1 MMYNPQLDTFICVVE
16 AGSFSKAA
24 DKLYISPPAVIKQ
37 INSLENNLG
46 VQLFAR
52 THRGLVVTA
61 AGESLYQDAKY
72 MVNYSKEAIER
83 AKKAGNDED
92 DVIRVGISPMTP
104 PQVFVELWPRIQEQY
119 PEVKF
124 KLVPFENTPENARE
138 ILANLGQNIDVIAG
152 IFDET
157 MLELRKCNGVE
168 LSREP
173 FCVAVALHHRLAGKK
188 VLTPEDLKGE
198 RLLMMRKG
206 WSCYVDALRAE
217 LTEKY
222 PEITIADFDFYNV
235 DIFNRCENSNDMLLA
250 IKSWESVHP
259 LMKILPVE
267 WDYKMPY
274 GLLYAKD
281 PSEKVEKL
289 VRTVEGI
296 TK

>member
-83 AKKAGNDED
+83 AKEAGNDED

-152 IFDET
+152 IFDEA

-168 LSREP
+168 LSSG
-173 FCVAVALHHRLAGKK
+173 AVRNH
-188 VLTPEDLKGE
+188 D
-198 RLLMMRKG
+198 
-206 WSCYVDALRAE
+206 
-217 LTEKY
+217 
-222 PEITIADFDFYNV
+222 PEIMVKAFELVRLGEEDVKKKFPAMSNAFCYGAPPHAGIAPGV
-235 DIFNRCENSNDMLLA
+235 DRMVMLLA
-250 IKSWESVHP
+250 GESSIREIIP
-259 LMKILPVE
+259 FPMNKNAQDI
-267 WDYKMPY
+267 MM
-274 GLLYAKD
+274 GA
-281 PSEKVEKL
+281 PS
-289 VRTVEGI
+289 TVEQKQLDELHIAI
-296 TK
+296 TAQEEE

>member
-119 PEVKF
+119 PKVKF
-124 KLVPFENTPENARE
+124 KLVPFL
-138 ILANLGQNIDVIAG
+138 LALMVVMH
-152 IFDET
+152 ET
-157 MLELRKCNGVE
+157 LN
-168 LSREP
+168 
-173 FCVAVALHHRLAGKK
+173 K
-188 VLTPEDLKGE
+188 VTDYNP
-198 RLLMMRKG
+198 R
-206 WSCYVDALRAE
+206 VN
-217 LTEKY
+217 TEKQT
-222 PEITIADFDFYNV
+222 ETSAG
-235 DIFNRCENSNDMLLA
+235 E
-250 IKSWESVHP
+250 
-259 LMKILPVE
+259 
-267 WDYKMPY
+267 
-274 GLLYAKD
+274 
-281 PSEKVEKL
+281 EKFL
-289 VRTVEGI
+289 
-296 TK
+296 

>member
-1 MMYNPQLDTFICVVE
+1 MMYNPQLDTFICVAE

-24 DKLYISPPAVIKQ
+24 EKLYISPPAVIKQ

-52 THRGLVVTA
+52 THRGLEVTA

-72 MVNYSKEAIER
+72 MIGYSREAIER
-83 AKKAGNDED
+83 ARAAGNEED

-104 PQVFVELWPRIQEQY
+104 PQIFVELWPKIHEIY
-119 PEVKF
+119 PNIKF
-124 KLVPFENTPENARE
+124 RLVPFENTPENARE
-138 ILANLGQNIDVIAG
+138 ILANMGQNIDVIAG

-173 FCVAVALHHRLAGKK
+173 FCVAVSLHHRFAGRKS
-188 VLTPEDLKGE
+188 LEPEDLQGE
-198 RLLMMRKG
+198 NLLLMRKG
-206 WSCYVDALRAE
+206 WSKTVDDLREE
-217 LTEKY
+217 LTANY
-222 PEITIADFDFYNV
+222 PDINIVDFDFYNV
-235 DIFNRCENSNDMLLA
+235 DIFNRCENGNDLLLS

-259 LMKILPVE
+259 LVKIIPVN
-267 WDYKMPY
+267 WDCRIPY
-274 GLLYAKD
+274 GLLYAKE
-281 PSEKVEKL
+281 PSAKVERL
-289 VRTVEGI
+289 IEAVQGI

>member
-1 MMYNPQLDTFICVVE
+1 MMYNPQLDTFICVAE

-24 DKLYISPPAVIKQ
+24 EKLYISPPAVIKQ

-52 THRGLVVTA
+52 THRGLEVTA

-72 MVNYSKEAIER
+72 MIGYSREAIER
-83 AKKAGNDED
+83 ARAAGNEED

-104 PQVFVELWPRIQEQY
+104 PQIFVELWPKIHEIY
-119 PEVKF
+119 PNIKF
-124 KLVPFENTPENARE
+124 RLVPFENTPENARE
-138 ILANLGQNIDVIAG
+138 ILANMGQNIDVIAG

-173 FCVAVALHHRLAGKK
+173 FCVAVSLHHRFAGRKS
-188 VLTPEDLKGE
+188 LEPEDLQGE
-198 RLLMMRKG
+198 NLLLMRKG
-206 WSCYVDALRAE
+206 WSKTVDDLREE
-217 LTEKY
+217 LTANY
-222 PEITIADFDFYNV
+222 PDINIVDFDFYNV
-235 DIFNRCENSNDMLLA
+235 DIFNRCENGNDLLLS

-259 LMKILPVE
+259 LVKIIPVN
-267 WDYKMPY
+267 WDCRIPY
-274 GLLYAKD
+274 GLLYAKE
-281 PSEKVEKL
+281 PSAKAERLIEAVQ
-289 VRTVEGI
+289 GI

>member
-1 MMYNPQLDTFICVVE
+1 MMYNPQLDTFICVAE

-24 DKLYISPPAVIKQ
+24 EKLYISPPAVIKQ

-52 THRGLVVTA
+52 THRGLEVTA

-72 MVNYSKEAIER
+72 MIGYSREAIER
-83 AKKAGNDED
+83 ARAAGNEED

-104 PQVFVELWPRIQEQY
+104 PQIFVELWPKIHEIY
-119 PEVKF
+119 PNIKF
-124 KLVPFENTPENARE
+124 RLVPFENTPENARE
-138 ILANLGQNIDVIAG
+138 ILANMGQNIDVIAG

-173 FCVAVALHHRLAGKK
+173 FCVAVSLHHRFAGRKS
-188 VLTPEDLKGE
+188 LEPEDLQGE
-198 RLLMMRKG
+198 NLLLMRKG
-206 WSCYVDALRAE
+206 WSKTVDDLREE
-217 LTEKY
+217 LTANY
-222 PEITIADFDFYNV
+222 PDINIVDFDFYNV
-235 DIFNRCENSNDMLLA
+235 DIFNRCENGNDLLLS

-259 LMKILPVE
+259 LVKIIPVN
-267 WDYKMPY
+267 WDCRIPY
-274 GLLYAKD
+274 GLLYAKE
-281 PSEKVEKL
+281 PSDKVERL
-289 VRTVEGI
+289 IEAVQGI

>member
-83 AKKAGNDED
+83 AKEAGNDED

-119 PEVKF
+119 PNVKF

-138 ILANLGQNIDVIAG
+138 ILANLGQNINVIAG